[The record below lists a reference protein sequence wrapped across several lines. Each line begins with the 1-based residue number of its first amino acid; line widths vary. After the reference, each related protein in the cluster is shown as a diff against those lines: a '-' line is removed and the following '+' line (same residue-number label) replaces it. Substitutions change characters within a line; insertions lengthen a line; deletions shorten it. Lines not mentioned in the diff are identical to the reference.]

1 MESVLD
7 MLIVWALPLIGF
19 LYLVVRMLFKK
30 KYFILIGFV
39 TSFISAYIVTTVTES
54 WVFFF
59 PVYNLV
65 ICFVICYGIGY
76 VLQVRADKK
85 HKKDR

>member
-1 MESVLD
+1 MDNIHDV
-7 MLIVWALPLIGF
+7 LIVWTLPLLAF
-19 LYLVVRMLFKK
+19 LYLVLRMVLKK

-59 PVYNLV
+59 PFYNLG

-76 VLQVRADKK
+76 ILQVRADKK
-85 HKKDR
+85 HKKR